1 MRLFIIIIIG
11 TLLLI
16 NTSCTESNTI
26 EELRTAEILRT
37 LSEDKMK
44 GRFALSSEIKLAEN
58 FISNHFKS
66 AGLRALNKNSFHQ
79 YFTLSTSYIE
89 SSKITIDGKLIDEN
103 KYLAFSIAEIFQS
116 STKDIPTYF
125 IRKKENFWFKFHEYK
140 SLNNDAIILIDPAFK
155 DLFKRYKIFYGNE
168 HRFLKENKNGTIVF
182 IVANANIEDV
192 EIEITSKI
200 EEQSIANIV
209 GVIDGERKD
218 EFVIFSAH
226 HDHIGIQTA
235 IGADSIANGANDN
248 GSGVTA
254 VIQLAKHFA
263 SKEQPKRTLIFATF
277 TAEEF
282 GGYGSQYFSKQYN
295 PDEIIAMFNIE
306 MIGKPA
312 LSGPNSAWI
321 TGYERSTFGQILTES
336 TTGTNFKFYP
346 DPYPNQNLFYRSDNA
361 TLARLGVPAH
371 SICTTPIDVDT
382 DYHQVS
388 DEFNTIDINHLN
400 NTIKAIANASEGI
413 ISGEHTPSRVNVSL
427 LD

>member
-1 MRLFIIIIIG
+1 MM
-11 TLLLI
+11 LL
-16 NTSCTESNTI
+16 
-26 EELRTAEILRT
+26 
-37 LSEDKMK
+37 
-44 GRFALSSEIKLAEN
+44 
-58 FISNHFKS
+58 
-66 AGLRALNKNSFHQ
+66 
-79 YFTLSTSYIE
+79 
-89 SSKITIDGKLIDEN
+89 
-103 KYLAFSIAEIFQS
+103 
-116 STKDIPTYF
+116 
-125 IRKKENFWFKFHEYK
+125 
-140 SLNNDAIILIDPAFK
+140 LIDPAFRIYLSDTK
-155 DLFKRYKIFYGNE
+155 FFMVR

-321 TGYERSTFGQILTES
+321 TGYERSTFGQILSENSQALILNSIQIPIQIKTYF
-336 TTGTNFKFYP
+336 TDLTMQHLP
-346 DPYPNQNLFYRSDNA
+346 D
-361 TLARLGVPAH
+361 
-371 SICTTPIDVDT
+371 
-382 DYHQVS
+382 
-388 DEFNTIDINHLN
+388 
-400 NTIKAIANASEGI
+400 
-413 ISGEHTPSRVNVSL
+413 
-427 LD
+427 